1 MYSFTFRNTEIM
13 LQSHHGTVSL
23 LDVQK
28 VYLTQSVDTDIRT
41 VLRAERPI
49 LNFAGQGEE
58 EIIAF
63 GKAVQLAHIL
73 IWKERK
79 QPPGPNVYCHDM
91 TSW

>member
-1 MYSFTFRNTEIM
+1 M

-63 GKAVQLAHIL
+63 SKAVQLAHIL

-79 QPPGPNVYCHDM
+79 QPPGQNVYCHDM